1 MVTFGSVVGKNDPNY
16 IGKIKGK
23 NPVLLTIPGYQ
34 RPFDWDAHHFDNL
47 IEDTKD
53 AIANGSTE
61 YYLGPIGIHDR
72 GNSELDIVDGQQRF
86 TAVSLLCIAL
96 RDDCIDNGFFRLANV
111 IHEHAIYLGTEP
123 RLDSGLDPK
132 KPKLNQNQTQLATL
146 QHWPSGQTYRTYP
159 PDESVMEL
167 KYSDTNAKD
176 LAAGDNEKVTL
187 CIDGWMTFP
196 IGQSNEMWKFGNS
209 DLEIEGKVD
218 FEKLGDGMKHT
229 PAGIVEFDVIVQNH
243 GPDVIQRGQTSDPLP
258 IQTDTDHDYLV
269 NHHGGD
275 APDRRQKMFK
285 IYKHLRE
292 EIEKHLEKSTAR
304 QDKLDTAGELFSMFA
319 SYQFTVTLFDD
330 LYDALGYFEK
340 INDGTFSQP
349 LNVRDIF
356 NFRIAELEQ
365 NAKDL
370 SSRYDKTLK
379 SPDTIKEHMQ
389 TIDALWSQV
398 SEELEPPSETKKT
411 DPAEVIAAF
420 FQNYLLSIGI
430 RRTSAKVLKTLVD
443 DVLEIPYDEPSTV
456 NAVGVMQTFKDK
468 VGPMEWFAMASGY
481 FGPIVMSKTQSYR
494 YVRLKHIDAIFKQ
507 GRSLLLSAFCE
518 IRYAATNT
526 IGYGIDFDDDADYF
540 AKAPDFFHLE
550 LKIIS
555 AIELHVARS
564 IVLRHDD
571 DPGFKGQD
579 WHGAVD
585 DWNSALAWR
594 HPKTFVALDI
604 DGILDKIING
614 GVSTT
619 SYDGKA
625 TKSLTLKGIEAMNTL
640 WTSNLID
647 AGTGKIDASITE
659 KRYPIKHATFLL
671 WMVECNLREAF
682 KAPTGNWYE
691 VDIKEDQSLEHIL
704 PQSCHKGKTLPI
716 TGWGW
721 WDPTGANVT
730 DKNDVRDYVDRLGN
744 MCIVKKKYNSWYSNK
759 PFLEKQKSKLKKS
772 SEEYLAYSSLTS
784 RWVTMCDLGKATKSN
799 TAVLTAMD
807 CFDASKFGLPHHHAS
822 LPYTNWTKTEID
834 ARNTW
839 LFDCLKVILT

>member
-1 MVTFGSVVGKNDPNY
+1 
-16 IGKIKGK
+16 
-23 NPVLLTIPGYQ
+23 
-34 RPFDWDAHHFDNL
+34 
-47 IEDTKD
+47 
-53 AIANGSTE
+53 
-61 YYLGPIGIHDR
+61 
-72 GNSELDIVDGQQRF
+72 
-86 TAVSLLCIAL
+86 
-96 RDDCIDNGFFRLANV
+96 
-111 IHEHAIYLGTEP
+111 
-123 RLDSGLDPK
+123 
-132 KPKLNQNQTQLATL
+132 
-146 QHWPSGQTYRTYP
+146 
-159 PDESVMEL
+159 
-167 KYSDTNAKD
+167 
-176 LAAGDNEKVTL
+176 
-187 CIDGWMTFP
+187 
-196 IGQSNEMWKFGNS
+196 
-209 DLEIEGKVD
+209 
-218 FEKLGDGMKHT
+218 
-229 PAGIVEFDVIVQNH
+229 
-243 GPDVIQRGQTSDPLP
+243 
-258 IQTDTDHDYLV
+258 
-269 NHHGGD
+269 
-275 APDRRQKMFK
+275 
-285 IYKHLRE
+285 
-292 EIEKHLEKSTAR
+292 
-304 QDKLDTAGELFSMFA
+304 
-319 SYQFTVTLFDD
+319 
-330 LYDALGYFEK
+330 
-340 INDGTFSQP
+340 
-349 LNVRDIF
+349 
-356 NFRIAELEQ
+356 
-365 NAKDL
+365 
-370 SSRYDKTLK
+370 
-379 SPDTIKEHMQ
+379 
-389 TIDALWSQV
+389 
-398 SEELEPPSETKKT
+398 
-411 DPAEVIAAF
+411 
-420 FQNYLLSIGI
+420 
-430 RRTSAKVLKTLVD
+430 
-443 DVLEIPYDEPSTV
+443 
-456 NAVGVMQTFKDK
+456 
-468 VGPMEWFAMASGY
+468 
-481 FGPIVMSKTQSYR
+481 
-494 YVRLKHIDAIFKQ
+494 
-507 GRSLLLSAFCE
+507 
-518 IRYAATNT
+518 
-526 IGYGIDFDDDADYF
+526 
-540 AKAPDFFHLE
+540 
-550 LKIIS
+550 
-555 AIELHVARS
+555 
-564 IVLRHDD
+564 VLRHDD